1 MMPTIPQG
9 AETPWR
15 IQDPLYTEYRVTA
28 AESHFPDSAPG
39 ARLRVLKPRTE
50 YVHNTAVVDSRPYSQ
65 DVHGDRVRTQA
76 SDGPGGQRSLFDVE
90 HHHPY
95 VDLMATHPDYR
106 AHIPTMLGVAEI
118 ETRARYGEGLRS
130 SNDLSVHSSQLVHRL
145 AQAGATKAPSD
156 EMRNKITAN
165 NYKKYEVSTR
175 RSMPGRYEDV
185 PDSTTSMGRQFV
197 RNMLRQ
203 PKKAVNKAA
212 AGVSAKKGVQQEM
225 FK

>member
-1 MMPTIPQG
+1 MIPTFPQG
-9 AETPWR
+9 SETPWR
-15 IQDPLYTEYRVTA
+15 IEDPLYTEYRVTA
-28 AESHFPDSAPG
+28 SESNFPDSAPG
-39 ARLRVLKPRTE
+39 ARLRVLKPRTV
-50 YVHNTAVVDSRPYSQ
+50 YVNNTAVVDSRPYSQ
-65 DVHGDRVRTQA
+65 DVRGDRVRTQS

-106 AHIPTMLGVAEI
+106 AHIPTMLGVAEL

-130 SNDLSVHSSQLVHRL
+130 SNDLSTHSSQLVHRL

-156 EMRNKITAN
+156 EMRNKISAN

-175 RSMPGRYEDV
+175 SSMSGRYADV

-197 RNMLRQ
+197 RQMLRR
-203 PKKAVNKAA
+203 PKQAVNRASAA
-212 AGVSAKKGVQQEM
+212 ASAKKGEQQEM

>member
-1 MMPTIPQG
+1 MMPTFSQG
-9 AETPWR
+9 PETPWK
-15 IQDPLYTEYRVTA
+15 IEDPLYTEYRVTA

-39 ARLRVLKPRTE
+39 ARVRALKPRTE
-50 YVHNTAVVDSRPYSQ
+50 YINNTAVVDSRPYSQ
-65 DVHGDRVRTQA
+65 DLHGDRVRTQT
-76 SDGPGGQRSLFDVE
+76 SDGPGGQRSLFDIE

-106 AHIPTMLGVAEI
+106 AHVPTMLGVAEI

-145 AQAGATKAPSD
+145 AQAGATKPPSD
-156 EMRNKITAN
+156 EMRNKITAS

-203 PKKAVNKAA
+203 PKQAVRRASAA
-212 AGVSAKKGVQQEM
+212 ASAKKGEQQEM